1 MDSGLDASRRSGM
14 TAEHFASTNTTKH
27 GNHTMYQPNLPHL
40 LAKSAL
46 PHTMQDYSAALT
58 NAGSFLRE
66 IEKAHA
72 NPLPGDPLAKSTF
85 SESTSPT
92 SGLTYYDLETGAKF
106 VYPMLTPLRNE
117 IPRVSGKGG
126 IQANWRA
133 VTGVNT
139 TGLRIGVSGGNRG
152 GVQAMT
158 TQDYS
163 AAYKGIGIET
173 SVDFEAQYAGMGFD
187 DIKAI
192 GAKIGLEACMLGEE
206 LLILGGNT
214 SVPLGITPT
223 PSLAPS
229 TSGGSLTAAASP
241 YSVICVAL
249 SLDAIV
255 NGSVTG
261 GIQGAITRSN
271 ADGSSDTFGGGAAG
285 KSANATASISSG
297 TSGSI
302 AASVAPVTGAMGY
315 AWFWGAAGS
324 EVLGAIT
331 TINSLVITANAAGT
345 QTAASFSSDNSTNAL
360 VFDGLLYQAFK
371 PGSNAYVQY
380 LATGTAGTGSTLTGD
395 GAGGIVEIDAALKNR
410 WDNYRL
416 SPDTMWVGS
425 QVANNLSSKIL
436 AGGTNAAQ
444 RFVFDADQGALG
456 GGVMVRTYLNKFSM
470 AGPKVLDIRVHPNM
484 PAGALLMTSRTL
496 PYPLSNVGNVMQVRT
511 RQDYYQIEW
520 PPRARRY
527 ETGVYA
533 DEVLQHY
540 FPPAMAV
547 IANIAAG

>member
-1 MDSGLDASRRSGM
+1 
-14 TAEHFASTNTTKH
+14 
-27 GNHTMYQPNLPHL
+27 MYQANLPHI

-46 PHTMQDYSAALT
+46 PHTMQDYSAALS
-58 NAGSFLRE
+58 NASSFLKE

-85 SESTSPT
+85 AQPGSAV
-92 SGLTYYDLETGAKF
+92 SGLNYYDLETGAKF
-106 VYPMLTPLRNE
+106 VYPLLTPLRNE
-117 IPRVSGKGG
+117 TPRVSGKGG
-126 IQANWRA
+126 VQANWRA

-152 GVQAMT
+152 GVQAVT

-187 DIKAI
+187 DVKAI

-214 SVPLGITPT
+214 SVPLGTTPT

-229 TSGGSLTAAASP
+229 TSGGTLTAAASP

-249 SLDAIV
+249 SLDGIV
-255 NGSVTG
+255 NGGVSG

-271 ADGSSDTFGGGAAG
+271 ADGSADTFGGGAAA

-297 TSGSI
+297 STGSI
-302 AASVAPVTGAMGY
+302 AATVAPVPGALGY

-331 TINSLVITANAAGT
+331 TINSLVITANAAGV
-345 QTAASFSSDNSTNAL
+345 QTAASLGGGDNSTNAL

-371 PGSNAYVQY
+371 SGSNAYVAY
-380 LATGTAGTGSTLTGD
+380 LPTGTAGTGSTLTGD
-395 GAGGIVEIDAALKNR
+395 GAGGVVEIDTALKNR

-416 SPDTMWVGS
+416 SPDTIWVGS
-425 QVANNLSSKIL
+425 QVANDLSKKIL
-436 AGGTNAAQ
+436 AGNANAAQ
-444 RFVFDADQGALG
+444 RFVFDAEQGALG

-470 AGPKVLDIRVHPNM
+470 AGPKTLDIRIHPNM
-484 PAGALLMTSRTL
+484 PSGTVLMTSKTL
-496 PYPLSNVGNVMQVRT
+496 PYPLSNVGNVMQIRT

-527 ETGVYA
+527 ECGVYA

-540 FPPAMAV
+540 FPPSMAV
-547 IANIAAG
+547 ISNIAAG

>member
-1 MDSGLDASRRSGM
+1 MLSKPSI
-14 TAEHFASTNTTKH
+14 TNKR
-27 GNHTMYQPNLPHL
+27 NDTMYQPNLQHV
-40 LAKSAL
+40 LAKS
-46 PHTMQDYSAALT
+46 TMPRTVQDYNVALASA
-58 NAGSFLRE
+58 GGFLQE

-85 SESTSPT
+85 SESTSAI
-92 SGLTYYDLETGAKF
+92 SGLTYYDLELGAKF
-106 VYPMLTPLRNE
+106 LYPLLTPLRNE
-117 IPRVSGKGG
+117 MPRVSGKGG

-133 VTGVNT
+133 VTSVNT

-152 GVQAMT
+152 GVQAVS

-187 DIKAI
+187 DVKAI

-206 LLILGGNT
+206 ILILGGNT
-214 SVPLGITPT
+214 SVALGTTPT

-249 SLDAIV
+249 SLDAVV
-255 NGSVTG
+255 NGSVVG

-271 ADGSSDTFGGGAAG
+271 ADGSSDTFGGGAAA

-297 TSGSI
+297 TTGSI
-302 AASVAPVTGAMGY
+302 AATVAPVAGALGY

-345 QTAASFSSDNSTNAL
+345 QTASSLGSGDNSTNAL

-371 PGSNAYVQY
+371 SGSNAYVDY

-395 GAGGIVEIDAALKNR
+395 GAGGIVEIDAALKDR

-425 QVANNLSSKIL
+425 QVANNLSAKIL
-436 AGGTNAAQ
+436 AGGVNAAQ
-444 RFVFDADQGALG
+444 RFVFESEQGALG

-470 AGPKVLDIRVHPNM
+470 AGPKTIDIRVHPNM
-484 PAGALLMTSRTL
+484 PAGTVLMTSRTL
-496 PYPLSNVGNVMQVRT
+496 PYPLSNVGNVMQIRT

-540 FPPAMAV
+540 FPPSMAV
-547 IANIAAG
+547 ISNIAAG

>member
-1 MDSGLDASRRSGM
+1 
-14 TAEHFASTNTTKH
+14 
-27 GNHTMYQPNLPHL
+27 MYQPNLPHV
-40 LAKSAL
+40 LAKS
-46 PHTMQDYSAALT
+46 TMPRTVQDYNAALA
-58 NAGSFLRE
+58 NAGGFLQE

-72 NPLPGDPLAKSTF
+72 HPLPGDPLAKSTF

-92 SGLTYYDLETGAKF
+92 SGLTYYDLELGAKF
-106 VYPMLTPLRNE
+106 LYPLLTPLRNE
-117 IPRVSGKGG
+117 VPRVSGKGG

-152 GVQAMT
+152 GVQAVS

-173 SVDFEAQYAGMGFD
+173 SVDFEAYYAGMGFD
-187 DIKAI
+187 DVKAI
-192 GAKIGLEACMLGEE
+192 GAKVGLEACMLGEE
-206 LLILGGNT
+206 ILILGGDT
-214 SVPLGITPT
+214 SVALGLTST

-229 TSGGSLTAAASP
+229 ATGSSLTTAASP

-249 SLDAIV
+249 TLDGVV
-255 NGSVTG
+255 NGSVSG

-271 ADGSSDTFGGGAAG
+271 ADGSSDTFGGGASQQ
-285 KSANATASISSG
+285 SANATTSIPSSS
-297 TSGSI
+297 TTGSI
-302 AASVAPVTGAMGY
+302 AATVAPVVGALGY
-315 AWFWGAAGS
+315 AWFWGAVGS

-345 QTAASFSSDNSTNAL
+345 QTAASLGSVDNSTNAL

-371 PGSNAYVQY
+371 SGSNAYVNY
-380 LATGTAGTGSTLTGD
+380 LSTGTAGVGSTLTGD
-395 GAGGIVEIDAALKNR
+395 GSGGIVEIDAALKDR

-416 SPDTMWVGS
+416 SPDTMWVSS
-425 QVANNLSSKIL
+425 QVANNLSAKIL
-436 AGGTNAAQ
+436 AGGVNAAQ
-444 RFVFDADQGALG
+444 RFVFDSEQGALG

-470 AGPKVLDIRVHPNM
+470 AGPKTLDIRVHPNM
-484 PAGALLMTSRTL
+484 PAGMVLMTSKTL
-496 PYPLSNVGNVMQVRT
+496 PYPLSNVGNVMQIRT

-540 FPPAMAV
+540 FPPSMAV
-547 IANIAAG
+547 ISNIAAG

>member
-1 MDSGLDASRRSGM
+1 
-14 TAEHFASTNTTKH
+14 
-27 GNHTMYQPNLPHL
+27 MYQLNLAHM
-40 LAKSAL
+40 LANSMTKSAL
-46 PHTMQDYSAALT
+46 PHTLQDYNAALA
-58 NAGSFLRE
+58 NAGGFLQE
-66 IEKAHA
+66 VAKAHA
-72 NPLPGDPLAKSTF
+72 NPLPGNPLAKSTF

-106 VYPMLTPLRNE
+106 VYPLLTPLRNE

-133 VTGVNT
+133 VTGINT

-152 GVQAMT
+152 GVQAVT

-163 AAYKGIGIET
+163 AAYKGIGVET

-187 DIKAI
+187 DVKAI

-214 SVPLGITPT
+214 SVPLGVTPT

-229 TSGGSLTAAASP
+229 TSGGTLTASASP

-249 SLDAIV
+249 SLDGVV

-271 ADGSSDTFGGGAAG
+271 ADGSSDTFGGGAAQ
-285 KSANATASISSG
+285 KSANATASIASG
-297 TSGSI
+297 TTGSI
-302 AASVAPVTGAMGY
+302 AASVAPVTGAVGY

-331 TINSLVITANAAGT
+331 TINSLVITANAAGA
-345 QTAASFSSDNSTNAL
+345 QTAASLGGSDNSTNAL

-371 PGSNAYVQY
+371 SGSNAYVQY
-380 LATGTAGTGSTLTGD
+380 LATGTAGVGSTLTGD
-395 GAGGIVEIDAALKNR
+395 GAGGIVEVDAALKNR
-410 WDNYRL
+410 WDNYRM
-416 SPDTMWVGS
+416 SPDTMWVSS
-425 QVANNLSSKIL
+425 QVANNLSAKIL
-436 AGGTNAAQ
+436 AGGANAAQ
-444 RFVFDADQGALG
+444 RFVFDADQSALG
-456 GGVMVRTYLNKFSM
+456 GGVMVRSYLNKFSM
-470 AGPKVLDIRVHPNM
+470 AGPKILDIRVHPNM
-484 PAGALLMTSRTL
+484 PAGTILMTARTL
-496 PYPLSNVGNVMQVRT
+496 PYPLSNVGNVMQIRT

-547 IANIAAG
+547 ISNIAAG